1 MLPDPFR
8 MTRQRQL
15 ILDEIRKLKT
25 HPTADEMYQI
35 LREKMPRISLGT
47 VYRNLE
53 TLSKT
58 GFLRKIDVGGTQKRF
73 DGDISEHYHV
83 RCMNCSRV
91 DDLFIDYDMSLAKK
105 AKRATDFEILRHNI
119 EFVGLCPP
127 CKKEQSK

>member
-105 AKRATDFEILRHNI
+105 AKRATDFKILRHNI